1 MPSPATQQAAT
12 DDGLAGLV
20 ARLRTR
26 EDEALEEM
34 SRVLAGTALCAVG
47 PDETH
52 RVKYLEGVSAA
63 IAQVRRTLVTRGRS
77 GALQDDP
84 AAVVAEIRQQ
94 WSAAASAAATRGQAW
109 ARYLAGAL
117 DTLDELAATL
127 ATGATS

>member
-1 MPSPATQQAAT
+1 
-12 DDGLAGLV
+12 
-20 ARLRTR
+20 
-26 EDEALEEM
+26 M

-77 GALQDDP
+77 GALQGDP

>member
-1 MPSPATQQAAT
+1 MRSAAGQQAPT
-12 DDGLAGLV
+12 DDGVAELV
-20 ARLRTR
+20 VHLRAR
-26 EDEALEEM
+26 EDEALGQM

-63 IAQVRRTLVTRGRS
+63 LAQVRRTLVSRGRS
-77 GALQDDP
+77 GALQDEP

-94 WSAAASAAATRGQAW
+94 WRSTAGAASTRGQAW

-117 DTLDELAATL
+117 DALDELATTL
-127 ATGATS
+127 TTGETP